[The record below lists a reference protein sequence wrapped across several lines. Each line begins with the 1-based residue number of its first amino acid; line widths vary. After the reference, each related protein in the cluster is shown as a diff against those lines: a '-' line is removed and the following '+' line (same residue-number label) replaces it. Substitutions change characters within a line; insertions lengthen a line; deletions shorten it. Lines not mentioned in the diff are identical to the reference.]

1 LRIAKTA
8 FAEHGMVKLNS
19 KGMECN
25 GSQASQLSEDSTIV
39 LLKGQNFLVISE
51 QVGVTLTKF
60 AVGSEF
66 TLTIE
71 RQSAALKFSRHP
83 MPDISTPWDTAILG
97 PTPCNLLDLEAFS
110 RAQAP
115 FKQVRL

>member
-1 LRIAKTA
+1 
-8 FAEHGMVKLNS
+8 MVKLNS

-39 LLKGQNFLVISE
+39 ILKGQNFLVISE

-97 PTPCNLLDLEAFS
+97 PTPCNFESFPSLDLEAFS